1 MLKFAFKYLFY
12 IIIRRIFGMMTQ
24 FCYGVYNSVVQ
35 PLWFAYA
42 DKTKKYSKRIYLVPA
57 EPSTIYGGSTVLLAV
72 QKL

>member
-35 PLWFAYA
+35 TLWFATT
-42 DKTKKYSKRIYLVPA
+42 DKTKSIRSAYSWFQLNPA
-57 EPSTIYGGSTVLLAV
+57 LSTVEVTVLLAV